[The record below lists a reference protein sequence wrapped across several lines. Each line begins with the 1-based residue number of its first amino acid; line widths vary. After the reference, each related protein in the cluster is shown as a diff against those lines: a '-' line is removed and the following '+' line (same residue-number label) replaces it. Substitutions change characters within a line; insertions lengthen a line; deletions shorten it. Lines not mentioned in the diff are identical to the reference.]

1 MAAEQKPDFS
11 GEYVLDLQAS
21 ALTGGAAAV
30 RSAVLRFEH
39 REPKVRCRGAFT
51 FDDTSF
57 NYTVELVS
65 DGREVVDGQE
75 PPTTS
80 SLCWDSDALV
90 FVHRTDA
97 ADAPVTMS
105 WHYELDDSGRRLTAT
120 ERIRGGGRDQDN
132 VWVFERRDGAVLAGD
147 ELLFSYGTLR
157 LEAVQME
164 VFGRQLSGTP
174 DALPEFETGALKI
187 DDEAVVAISGQTHH
201 PMATF
206 TGRPSDVIAGT
217 VFTLTPD
224 EIQNADKYEVAAVKR
239 VSVVLQSGIRAWAY
253 VDARYA
259 PPTS

>member
-21 ALTGGAAAV
+21 ALSGGASAV
-30 RSAVLRFEH
+30 RRAVLRFEH
-39 REPKVRCRGAFT
+39 REPIVRCEGAFN
-51 FDDTSF
+51 FDETSF
-57 NYTVELVS
+57 NYTLELVS
-65 DGREVVDGQE
+65 DGHEVVDGKE

-80 SLCWDSDALV
+80 SLRWDSDALV

-105 WHYELDDSGRRLTAT
+105 WRYELENSGQRLTAI

-132 VWVFERRDGAVLAGD
+132 VWVFERRDGASVAGNQ
-147 ELLFSYGTLR
+147 LLFSYGTLR

-164 VFGRQLSGTP
+164 LFGRRLSGTP
-174 DALPEFETGALKI
+174 DALPGFELGGLKI
-187 DDEAVVAISGQTHH
+187 DDETVVAISGQAHH
-201 PMATF
+201 TMATF

-224 EIQNADKYEVAAVKR
+224 EIQNADTYEVAAVKR
-239 VSVVLQSGIRAWAY
+239 VAVVLQSGVRAWAY

-259 PPTS
+259 PPS